1 MTDLIGVDVETRSA
15 VDLRKAGAFRY
26 FEDPTTDVLCASV
39 ELPDGTMVNWTRDQ
53 PCPPAVAAHIKA
65 GGLVY
70 AWNSSFEW
78 LAFKHVL
85 GPRYGWPVPKITQM
99 RDTMAYAAA
108 ASIPQALGLA
118 AKALGLDEEKDK
130 EGTRLINKFSKPRR
144 ARKGDIP
151 GALYWNEPEDHPEDF
166 HKFSKVYCPQDV
178 VVERELR
185 KRLVPLSAAEQE
197 VWEFTLRMNNRGVR
211 IDIPLVDAMLKIADD
226 AKKVLD
232 QRMRDATDGAVTA
245 CSQVSVLKA
254 WCIDN
259 FVPVDSLDKASLAA
273 LLDDDLPQNVRTAL
287 ELRREAAKTS
297 TAKLNTMKAC
307 VCADGRARGMH
318 AYHGAGTGRW
328 AGRLIQTQN
337 MPRGT
342 GTVKNPER
350 AKPHFLK
357 ADVALI
363 ELLYGPAMSACSD
376 MLRSCLIPGEGNRL
390 VVADYSSIEGRV
402 TAWVA
407 GEQWV
412 LDAYRDYDNGVGEE
426 MYKIAASGI
435 FNVPAH
441 EIGDKSGERQVGKAS
456 ELALGFGG
464 GVVAYDSMAKIYGID
479 MAPVYPILER
489 TTDPDIWERAEK
501 RYDECLERMDTGTDL
516 MTREAWIASE
526 VTKVLWRAKHPET
539 VKLWAGLQDAA
550 FNAVESPGHIHTYG
564 CISYVVRNGFLW
576 CRLPSGRCLAYG
588 NPQIRDRKTPWGETR
603 PAVTA
608 MGVDSVTRKW
618 RRFALYGGLATENVV
633 QAIARDLIAHG
644 SLVAE
649 AKGYPVVLT
658 VHDEDVADVPE
669 DHGSLQDFEA
679 ALCDLP
685 DWGEGIPLVAAG
697 YEALAYKK
705 D

>member
-1 MTDLIGVDVETRSA
+1 MKDLIGVDVETRSA

-39 ELPDGTMVNWTRDQ
+39 ELPDGRMVNWTRDQ
-53 PCPPAVAAHIKA
+53 PCPPDVAAHIEA

-70 AWNSSFEW
+70 AWNATFEW

-85 GPRYGWPVPKITQM
+85 GPRYGWPIPKISQM

-108 ASIPQALGLA
+108 VSIPQALEMA
-118 AKALGLDEEKDK
+118 AKALGLDEQKDK
-130 EGTRLINKFSKPRR
+130 EGKRLINKFSKPRR

-151 GALYWNEPEDHPEDF
+151 GQLYWNEPEDHPEDF
-166 HKFSKVYCPQDV
+166 RKFSEVYCPQDV
-178 VVERELR
+178 VVEREVR

-197 VWEFTLRMNNRGVR
+197 VWEFTLRMNDRGVR
-211 IDIPLVDAMLKIADD
+211 IDLPLVDAMLIIAED
-226 AKKVLD
+226 AKKMLD

-245 CSQVSVLKA
+245 CSQVEVLKA

-259 FVPVDSLDKASLAA
+259 YVPVDSLDKASLAA

-287 ELRREAAKTS
+287 ELRKEAAKTS

-307 VCADGRARGMH
+307 VCSDGRAKGLH

-350 AKPHFLK
+350 AKVHFLK

-363 ELLYGPAMSACSD
+363 EMLYGPAMSACSD
-376 MLRSCLIPGEGNRL
+376 MLRSCLIPSEGHRL

-407 GEQWV
+407 GEADE
-412 LDAYRDYDNGVGEE
+412 LDAYRANDAGTGAGIYE
-426 MYKIAASGI
+426 IAAGGI
-435 FNVPAH
+435 FGVDPFKVS
-441 EIGDKSGERQVGKAS
+441 GDQRQVGKAAS
-456 ELALGFGG
+456 LALGFGG
-464 GVVAYDSMAKIYGID
+464 GVLAFYSMANIYGID

-489 TTDPDIWERAEK
+489 TTDPDVWERAEK
-501 RYDECLERMDTGTDL
+501 RYEECLERADTGTDL
-516 MTREAWIASE
+516 LTREAWIASE
-526 VTKVLWRAKHPET
+526 VTKVLWRAKHPGT
-539 VKLWAGLQDAA
+539 VKLWSGLQDAA
-550 FNAVESPGHIHTYG
+550 FNAVESPGTIHTYG

-603 PAVTA
+603 PAVTV

-649 AKGYPVVLT
+649 AAGYPVVLT
-658 VHDEDVADVPE
+658 VHDEDVADVPTG
-669 DHGSLQDFEA
+669 HGSLAGFET

-685 DWGEGIPLVAAG
+685 DWGAGIPLVAAG
-697 YEALAYKK
+697 YEANAYKK